1 MVADGEG
8 ASRFAHYT
16 VTGAADDDE
25 ARTAVRAIGEDILV
39 RCALHGADPNWGRML
54 ARAGTCGV
62 ALDPER
68 IAVWV
73 GPAQLVAGGVE
84 VDGRARRGR
93 ARRWRAREVE
103 IRIDLAAGDG
113 RAELYASSLSPEY
126 VTFNAEYTT

>member
-1 MVADGEG
+1 
-8 ASRFAHYT
+8 
-16 VTGAADDDE
+16 
-25 ARTAVRAIGEDILV
+25 
-39 RCALHGADPNWGRML
+39 ML

-68 IAVWV
+68 VAVWV

-84 VDGRARRGR
+84 VEGARARPREALSGS
-93 ARRWRAREVE
+93 EVE